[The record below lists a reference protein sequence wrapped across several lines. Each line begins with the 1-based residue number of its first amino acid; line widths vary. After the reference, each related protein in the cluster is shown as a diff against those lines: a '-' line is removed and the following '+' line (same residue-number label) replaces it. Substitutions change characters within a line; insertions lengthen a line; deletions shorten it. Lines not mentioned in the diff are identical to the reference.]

1 MKKIFVLLCVLITL
15 VIIAAST
22 CFYLHKVSSPPK
34 TTVEMG
40 VDLATN
46 GNFENGI
53 DGWNLNPISGN
64 IIVGQGY
71 KYKDEKGRVVSS
83 WVWANGGHHPVN
95 TEWTEVQIWSGRE
108 SDNALI
114 ADGSFFFVLSQ
125 RIPIQGCLE
134 VDESIQANLSF
145 WMKCNNFT
153 GIKATRMETFHANGD
168 SAMSASH
175 QPFSN
180 YTSDW
185 ELSAGLSA
193 TMLDPETSYVIY
205 TIGMTGEG
213 TVAIDDFSFI
223 PTTTIKD

>member
-1 MKKIFVLLCVLITL
+1 MKKILLSVLIAL
-15 VIIAAST
+15 VMVIIAAST
-22 CFYLHKVSSPPK
+22 CFYLYKVSSPSR
-34 TTVEMG
+34 TTVEMD

-71 KYKDEKGRVVSS
+71 KYKDEEGRVVSS
-83 WVWANGGHHPVN
+83 WMWANRGLRSVN

-125 RIPIQGCLE
+125 RIPAQDYLE

-153 GIKATRMETFHANGD
+153 GIKAIKTETFHVNGD
-168 SAMSASH
+168 SAMVASH

-180 YTSDW
+180 CTSDW
-185 ELSAGLSA
+185 RAEQSEIR
-193 TMLDPETSYVIY
+193 LDLEISYIIY
-205 TIGMTGEG
+205 TIAISGEG

-223 PTTTIKD
+223 PTHNHHQ

>member
-1 MKKIFVLLCVLITL
+1 MKKILLSVLIAL
-15 VIIAAST
+15 VMVIIAAST
-22 CFYLHKVSSPPK
+22 CFCLYKVSSPSK
-34 TTVEMG
+34 TNVKMG

-83 WVWANGGHHPVN
+83 WIWTNRGFRSVN

-125 RIPIQGCLE
+125 RIPAQGYLE

-153 GIKATRMETFHANGD
+153 GIKAIRTETFHTNGD
-168 SAMSASH
+168 SAIAASH
-175 QPFSN
+175 QPLSD

-185 ELSAGLSA
+185 HAERSG
-193 TMLDPETSYVIY
+193 TRLDPETSYVIY
-205 TIGMTGEG
+205 TIAIAGEG

-223 PTTTIKD
+223 PATTIKD